1 MAILTYPKINTEYH
15 VEDLIRDRKI
25 IGNKILIGNNAY
37 KVSTPATPNMSVN
50 VATGIAYNQ
59 GYSIYNS
66 SNVNLTIASN
76 TASYPRIDAII
87 INNNT
92 EVKVIQGSPA
102 ASPVCPSCTG
112 TNQIKLAE
120 VYVGNAV
127 TSIQASNVKD
137 CRKITKGQRIINN
150 LAEELYNLENKITS
164 LESNRIIKYD
174 YTSNPSYEVWSTGKK
189 IVTVSGI
196 INQSSGAFDH
206 TANFYADCGIEF
218 TNPQAAVI
226 TFHYNSKNAWN
237 TRQASAIMYDGKSV
251 RMVIPALGA
260 YTGVYRCRIEGI

>member
-15 VEDLIRDRKI
+15 AEDLVRDRKI
-25 IGNKILIGNNAY
+25 IGNKIIIGDSAY
-37 KVSTPATPNMSVN
+37 KVSALANPNMSVN

-66 SNVNLTIASN
+66 SVVNLTIASN

-87 INNNT
+87 INNNS
-92 EVKVIQGSPA
+92 EVKVVKGSAA

-127 TSIQASNVKD
+127 TSIQGSNVKD
-137 CRKITKGQRIINN
+137 CRKTTSGQRVISN
-150 LAEELYNLENKITS
+150 LTTEIANLENKISS
-164 LESNRIIKYD
+164 LENNRIIKYN

-206 TANFYADCGIEF
+206 TTNIYEACGIEF
-218 TNPQAAVI
+218 SNPQGVVI
-226 TFHYNSKNAWN
+226 TFHYNSGSAWN
-237 TRQASAIMYDGKSV
+237 TRVASCIMKDGRNV

-260 YTGVYRCRIEGI
+260 YTGVYRCRMEGV